1 MILSCDTETT
11 GLDFFHGCRPF
22 LITMC
27 DGEDVYYFEGDVNP
41 YTREV
46 FWDDDVLAEVQELLD
61 NCSVLVYHN
70 TQFDTRALSSIGIKT
85 DHLWNKVEDTLLA
98 SHALCSGDTHGL
110 KDLGIKYL
118 NYWDDDEKDLEQAVK
133 SIRVKA
139 AAKGWAIAKKGHPH
153 FPAMK
158 GAVSWWK
165 QDMWLAPEEC
175 LKYALRD
182 AERTWLLWDAFKVGL
197 TNEGLWAPYK
207 LRKKLL
213 KICYDMTTVGMR
225 LNLRSTQEHIDNL
238 EHKMLLIRKFIEKE
252 LDIRHKFNWNKR
264 DHLVSLLH
272 NHLKLPSL
280 YSTPKGGPATD
291 KKALAEYHEM
301 YESKLLNAL
310 MKGRKLETELRY
322 VSSYKLWADDEG
334 YIHSNTNVT
343 GTRETRQ
350 SSTNPNQQNITGKLK
365 ELFQPPP
372 GSVWVDIDFVN
383 IELRL
388 WAFSI
393 GNPELIE
400 AFSKGIS
407 VHEMI
412 METLYPREYK
422 QYKSNPTEMLKKL
435 YRSVKAGNFAIIY
448 GATER
453 KADETYGYKGATAKI
468 YARFPGV
475 AEFTQSLIK
484 QCEENRVYLHRH
496 AVMTLG
502 GYLLDVPVDEPFKAC
517 NYYIQGSAGII
528 TTRAMIAVTNNE
540 RFIDSGSCLVAQVHD
555 SLKPQIPIHKGLSKT
570 IDSILHSMEHC
581 AEDIFGVTPVS
592 YELIYHPDD
601 RNNPHI
607 LDIIP
612 YYEEHT
618 LSNTLGVL
626 RKPLPF

>member
-1 MILSCDTETT
+1 MILAVDCEST
-11 GLDFFHGCRPF
+11 GLDRFHGCRPF
-22 LITMC
+22 LITAC
-27 DGEDVYYFEGDVNP
+27 DGEDNYYWEGQVNP
-41 YTREV
+41 YTRCVYWE
-46 FWDDDVLAEVQELLD
+46 DDVITEVQELLD
-61 NCSVLVYHN
+61 TAAVLVFHN
-70 TQFDTRALSSIGIKT
+70 SQFDLGMLESIGVKI
-85 DHLWNKVEDTLLA
+85 DHLWNKIEDTLVA

-118 NYWDDDEKDLEQAVK
+118 NYWDDDEKDLEQAIK

-139 AAKGWAIAKKGHPH
+139 AAKGWAIAKKGHEH

-165 QDMWLAPEEC
+165 QDFWLAPEEC

-213 KICYDMTTVGMR
+213 KICYDMTTAGMR
-225 LNLRSTQEHIDNL
+225 LNLRSTQDHIDNL
-238 EHKMLLIRKFIEKE
+238 EHKMLLIRKYIEKE
-252 LDIRHKFNWNKR
+252 LGIRHKFNWNKR

-291 KKALAEYHEM
+291 KKALAEYHQM
-301 YESKLLNAL
+301 YNSKLLNAL

-383 IELRL
+383 IELRI
-388 WAFSI
+388 WAFSV
-393 GNPELIE
+393 GNKDLME
-400 AFSKGIS
+400 AFNKGLS
-407 VHEMI
+407 AHEAI
-412 METLYPREYK
+412 METLYPREYSQHINK
-422 QYKSNPTEMLKKL
+422 PNEQTKRLYKRMKNGTF
-435 YRSVKAGNFAIIY
+435 GIIY
-448 GATER
+448 GASS
-453 KADETYGYKGATAKI
+453 KKSDESYGYPGATAKVL
-468 YARFPGV
+468 ARFPGV
-475 AEFTQSLIK
+475 AEYTRSLIS
-484 QCEENRVYLHRH
+484 QCEEHRICLQRH

-502 GYLLDVPVDEPFKAC
+502 GYLLDVPTDEAFKAC
-517 NYYIQGSAGII
+517 NFFFQGSAGMI
-528 TTRAMIAVTNNE
+528 TAKAMIAVTSNE

-570 IDSILHSMEHC
+570 IDSILYSMETC
-581 AEDIFGVTPVS
+581 ATDIFGPTPVS
-592 YELIYHPDD
+592 YELITHPDD
-601 RNNPHI
+601 RNNPYV
-607 LDIIP
+607 LEMEIP
-612 YYEEHT
+612 
-618 LSNTLGVL
+618 
-626 RKPLPF
+626 F